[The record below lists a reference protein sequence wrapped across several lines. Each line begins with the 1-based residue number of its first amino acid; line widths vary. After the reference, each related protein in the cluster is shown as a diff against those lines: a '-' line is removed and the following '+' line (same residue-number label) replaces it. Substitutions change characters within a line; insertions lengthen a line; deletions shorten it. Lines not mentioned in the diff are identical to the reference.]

1 MHAWACM
8 CMRACMRMRAC
19 VYARVHVHVS
29 SLTNINCL
37 MAIER
42 NAFGYLKIYIY
53 DNTGLLTP

>member
-1 MHAWACM
+1 
-8 CMRACMRMRAC
+8 MRACMRMRAC